1 MNKKYLNSL
10 TYDVVGA
17 AIEVHKAVGP
27 GLLADVYLECLKRE
41 FNLRQIRYRSRI
53 SVPVEFKGA
62 QISTE
67 LWCDFFVE
75 SCLTVSVHSMAAI
88 APIHSAQ
95 MLTYMKLL
103 GAPKGI
109 IFNFNCTNIYSEGQ
123 KTLVNESFRS
133 LPDE

>member
-1 MNKKYLNSL
+1 
-10 TYDVVGA
+10 
-17 AIEVHKAVGP
+17 
-27 GLLADVYLECLKRE
+27 LLADVYLECLKRE

-53 SVPVEFKGA
+53 SVRVEFKGA

-75 SCLTVSVHSMAAI
+75 SCLTVSVHSMAAL

-95 MLTYMKLL
+95 MLAYMKLL

-109 IFNFNCTNIYSEGQ
+109 IVNFNCTNIYSEGQ

>member
-1 MNKKYLNSL
+1 M
-10 TYDVVGA
+10 
-17 AIEVHKAVGP
+17 
-27 GLLADVYLECLKRE
+27 KRE

-75 SCLTVSVHSMAAI
+75 SCLTVSVHSMAAL

-95 MLTYMKLL
+95 MLAYMKLL

-109 IFNFNCTNIYSEGQ
+109 I
-123 KTLVNESFRS
+123 VNLQPTDFDRHAQ
-133 LPDE
+133 